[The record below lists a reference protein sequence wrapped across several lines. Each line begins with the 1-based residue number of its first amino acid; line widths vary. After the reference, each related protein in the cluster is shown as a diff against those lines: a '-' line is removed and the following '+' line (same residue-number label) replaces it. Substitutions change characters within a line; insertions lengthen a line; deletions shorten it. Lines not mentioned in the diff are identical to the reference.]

1 MCATELK
8 GGLSMVTKSRKG
20 STGAKRGRVKL
31 GKLKLKKE
39 TVKNL
44 SESEVKNIKG
54 GAIPSLGVQV
64 RSGGCTQGCPLTK

>member
-1 MCATELK
+1 
-8 GGLSMVTKSRKG
+8 MVTKSKKQ

-39 TVKNL
+39 TVKDL

-54 GAIPSLGVQV
+54 GAIPSLGVQA
-64 RSGGCTQGCPLTK
+64 GTNLCQITKGF

>member
-1 MCATELK
+1 
-8 GGLSMVTKSRKG
+8 MVTKSKKQ
-20 STGAKRGRVKL
+20 SVGAKRGRVKL

-54 GAIPSLGVQV
+54 GAIDTVGCTGVQI
-64 RSGGCTQGCPLTK
+64 TKKTV